1 WTRRFRGG
9 LVLWGV
15 CFFVAAILS
24 TPLNLLTNHGNSGV
38 GLGDSVFHS
47 LVAANVPTVLAAFLG
62 EAIVDLPDKLI
73 TVVAAVLLAQ
83 ALSGRNVRSRPRV
96 TPTSL
101 SGRQVEAA
109 PPYTSSPDTTAAL

>member
-1 WTRRFRGG
+1 M
-9 LVLWGV
+9 
-15 CFFVAAILS
+15 LS

-47 LVAANVPTVLAAFLG
+47 VVAAHVPIALAAFLG

-83 ALSGRNVRSRPRV
+83 ALSGRNVRSRLGAP
-96 TPTSL
+96 PASL
-101 SGRQVEAA
+101 SGRREKAA
-109 PPYTSSPDTTAAL
+109 PPYGLSPDTTATL